1 MEAEVVKPV
10 SYETVPP
17 AEVVANQEQR
27 PVCGICPAIN
37 LNALKMP
44 FQAIPRVEAE
54 EADKEANMPCPYYHL
69 EPLILTSDLSGL
81 R

>member
-17 AEVVANQEQR
+17 AEVVANQEHR
-27 PVCGICPAIN
+27 PVCGICAAIK

-44 FQAIPRVEAE
+44 FQAIPRVDAE
-54 EADKEANMPCPYYHL
+54 EADKEGNMSCLYYHL
-69 EPLILTSDLSGL
+69 RLFV
-81 R
+81 